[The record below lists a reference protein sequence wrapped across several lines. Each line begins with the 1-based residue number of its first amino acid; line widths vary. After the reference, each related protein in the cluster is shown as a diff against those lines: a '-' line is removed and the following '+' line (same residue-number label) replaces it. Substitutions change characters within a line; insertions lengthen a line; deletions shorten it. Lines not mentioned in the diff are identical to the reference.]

1 MGGAAAAPHL
11 HTALPEATQRAPEP
25 ACHPPS
31 VSLCELSYCILW
43 LLSFWSAGGHLVPSA
58 PLRLWLSAW
67 LFLWGEQCQAWATR
81 LIFTLSGFHIGDA
94 PVVSNVVQ

>member
-1 MGGAAAAPHL
+1 M
-11 HTALPEATQRAPEP
+11 
-25 ACHPPS
+25 
-31 VSLCELSYCILW
+31 
-43 LLSFWSAGGHLVPSA
+43 VPSA

-81 LIFTLSGFHIGDA
+81 LIFTLSVFHIGDA